1 MPFDFSIPARGSVD
15 ASKMTPRE
23 RLEFLRDFL
32 RTPTP
37 NVAWDYRGVAVAPEC
52 GTAGCALG
60 WWQYLV
66 GPEEDFDLEMPG
78 NGFKVFIHANR
89 SRGITREEVTPSMV
103 ADDIDA
109 WLRGE
114 LDV

>member
-1 MPFDFSIPARGSVD
+1 MPFDFSMPPRGSVD
-15 ASKMTPRE
+15 VSKMTPRQ

-32 RTPTP
+32 RTTTPTL
-37 NVAWDYRGVAVAPEC
+37 AWDYRKVAVAPDC

-60 WWQYLV
+60 WWEYLV
-66 GPEEDFDLEMPG
+66 GPEEDFEMPG
-78 NGFKVFIHANR
+78 NGFKIFIHANR
-89 SRGITREEVTPSMV
+89 RRGITREEVTPSMV

-109 WLRGE
+109 YLQGE